1 MTETFDVVVIGG
13 GQAGLAI
20 GHQLRRQGHRP
31 EKDFVILDA
40 AERPGGAWQH
50 LWPSMTLFSPAEYS
64 SLPGLPMPSPDGG
77 GNPGPAHVVDYLT
90 SYEKHHE
97 LVVRRPVRVQQ
108 VRNDGPALLLDTSA
122 GPIRAGRVVNATGSW
137 TRPWVPAW
145 SGQATFPGRQWHTAS
160 YRGPEDFADL
170 RVAIVGGGNS
180 AAQILAEVSAVAQTR
195 WITRRR
201 PRFMADEVDGRVLF
215 QFASARHRQQAS
227 QGEPAA
233 TQSGTGVSELGDIV
247 VTDPVKAAR
256 EMGVM
261 VAHRPFERFD
271 RSDLVWDQGSRWT
284 ADAVIWCTGFRPE
297 LRHLRGTGLI
307 GPDRT
312 VPLDGLTARADPRQS
327 FIGYGDWT
335 GSASATLVGAGRTAR
350 QLLMAD
356 RPGQGKI

>member
-1 MTETFDVVVIGG
+1 MGGVTETFDVVVIGG

-40 AERPGGAWQH
+40 AEQPGGAWQH
-50 LWPSMTLFSPAEYS
+50 LWPSMALFSPAEYS
-64 SLPGLPMPSPDGG
+64 SLPGLPMPAPQDG
-77 GNPGPAHVVDYLT
+77 GNPGPSHVVDYLT
-90 SYEKHHE
+90 SYENRHE
-97 LVVRRPVRVQQ
+97 LAVRRPVRVQK
-108 VRNDGPALLLDTSA
+108 VRNDGAALLLDTSA
-122 GPIRAGRVVNATGSW
+122 GQIGAGRVVNATGSW
-137 TRPWVPAW
+137 SRPWVPAW
-145 SGQATFPGRQWHTAS
+145 SGQSTFPGQQWHTAS
-160 YRGPEDFADL
+160 YRGPEDFADQ
-170 RVAIVGGGNS
+170 RVVIVGGGNS

-215 QFASARHRQQAS
+215 QIASARHRQQAADVDS
-227 QGEPAA
+227 GSAA
-233 TQSGTGVSELGDIV
+233 DSTGVSELGDIV
-247 VTDPVKAAR
+247 VTESVKAAR

-284 ADAVIWCTGFRPE
+284 ADSVIWCTGFRPE
-297 LRHLRGTGLI
+297 LRHLRGTGLV

-312 VPLDGLTARADPRQS
+312 VALDGLTAKADPRLS
-327 FIGYGDWT
+327 FLGYGDWT

-350 QLLMAD
+350 QLVTAD
-356 RPGQGKI
+356 RGK